1 MEADPA
7 VWISE
12 LRASQRRQAALVER
26 ITPEE
31 LRRPSFDREWTVA
44 QLLSHMGSGAEIT
57 RNRLDA
63 ALAGGGPL
71 ERSDAEKVWDRWNSM
86 TPEQQATEMLDSDR
100 ALVDALEG
108 LDERTRRELRIP
120 FFGEVVHDVATTAA
134 FRLNE
139 HALHSWDTAVTFDP
153 GARVAPGPVSLL
165 LDNHLAG
172 APDWMVARMTR
183 GGAASSVAAKLD
195 GRPVLVRTTDPERW
209 IAIELTPEPRMPAV
223 APGGRPDLVIPAE
236 AFLRLAYGRLDPLH
250 TPTDI
255 EVEPPLTLDDLRAT
269 FPGY

>member
-1 MEADPA
+1 VEADPA

-12 LRASQRRQAALVER
+12 LRASQRRQADLVAR
-26 ITPEE
+26 LAPEE

-57 RNRLDA
+57 RRRLDL
-63 ALAGGGPL
+63 ALAGGTSY
-71 ERSDAEKVWDRWNSM
+71 ERADAEKVWDRWNAM
-86 TPEQQATEMLDSDR
+86 PPEQQAAEMLESDR
-100 ALVDALEG
+100 ALVDAFEG

-120 FFGEVVHDVATTAA
+120 FVGDVVHDVATAAA

-153 GARVAPGPVSLL
+153 GAMVAPDSVPLL
-165 LDNHLAG
+165 LDNHLVA
-172 APDWMVARMTR
+172 APDWMVARMTS
-183 GGAASSVAAKLD
+183 GGTAASVAAKLD
-195 GRPVLVRTTDPERW
+195 GRPLLVRTTDPERW
-209 IAIELTPEPRMPAV
+209 IAIELAGDPSVRAVTP
-223 APGGRPDLVIPAE
+223 GDRPDLVIPAE
-236 AFLRLAYGRLDPLH
+236 AFLRLAHGRLDPLH

>member
-1 MEADPA
+1 VEADPA

-44 QLLSHMGSGAEIT
+44 QLLSHMGSGGEIT
-57 RNRLDA
+57 SRRIA
-63 ALAGGGPL
+63 GALSGAPPL
-71 ERSDAEKVWDRWNSM
+71 ERSDAEKIWDRWNAM
-86 TPEQQATEMLDSDR
+86 PPEQQATEMLVYDR
-100 ALVDALEG
+100 ACVEDFER
-108 LDERTRRELRIP
+108 LDERAGRGLRITYDQDTVMDLA
-120 FFGEVVHDVATTAA
+120 GAVAL
-134 FRLNE
+134 RLNE

-153 GARVAPGPVSLL
+153 GARVAPGPVPLL
-165 LDNHLAG
+165 LDNFLAIE
-172 APDWMVARMTR
+172 WILERMTR
-183 GGAASSVAAKLD
+183 RASPVATAKLD
-195 GRPVLVRTTDPERW
+195 GRPLLVRTTDPERW
-209 IAIELTPEPRMPAV
+209 IAIELQGAARARAV
-223 APGGRPDLVIPAE
+223 APGGQPDLVIPAE